1 MTSGVGVRDADVSSV
16 VSAVVSGRLLP
27 HSVHQAPFYIW
38 ASDHVVVFAQDLAA
52 MAESFG
58 VKRKA
63 GTAQA
68 HGSGF
73 GGTGFKFDKA
83 EDDRHQNE
91 RKASSSNC
99 NFDKDVCHQNGAR
112 GGLPHF

>member
-1 MTSGVGVRDADVSSV
+1 M
-16 VSAVVSGRLLP
+16 L
-27 HSVHQAPFYIW
+27 
-38 ASDHVVVFAQDLAA
+38 AQDLAA

-91 RKASSSNC
+91 RKASFS
-99 NFDKDVCHQNGAR
+99 
-112 GGLPHF
+112 

>member
-1 MTSGVGVRDADVSSV
+1 
-16 VSAVVSGRLLP
+16 
-27 HSVHQAPFYIW
+27 
-38 ASDHVVVFAQDLAA
+38 
-52 MAESFG
+52 MAESFC

-91 RKASSSNC
+91 RKASFS
-99 NFDKDVCHQNGAR
+99 
-112 GGLPHF
+112 